1 MARHRTNPIRAT
13 HSQAHNSLFDALKK
27 FRSDDPFRYLTTEWT
42 RNKSTS
48 NARRIRVNGF
58 DAAVAVAHTRH
69 KGRDMIVR
77 LAVVRFSEEVL
88 YRFLFL
94 SDVFEA
100 AGVFSGILDSFR
112 RLDAAGLQRWKPWRL
127 RMVRVKPGDSVA
139 KLAERMTPPGAKQ
152 RRFRVLNGLGAK
164 QRLRAGAM
172 VKIVS
177 E

>member
-1 MARHRTNPIRAT
+1 
-13 HSQAHNSLFDALKK
+13 
-27 FRSDDPFRYLTTEWT
+27 
-42 RNKSTS
+42 
-48 NARRIRVNGF
+48 
-58 DAAVAVAHTRH
+58 
-69 KGRDMIVR
+69 MIVR
-77 LAVVRFSEEVL
+77 LAVVRFSEEVF

-127 RMVRVKPGDSVA
+127 RIVRVKPGDSVA
-139 KLAERMTPPGAKQ
+139 KLAKRMTPPGAKQ

-164 QRLRAGAM
+164 QRLQAGAL